1 MVEISDRPAWP
12 YPFLYLLFTTADVAM
27 TIKKTQPDEH
37 SSLADPAGVGEG
49 MEVGVSGIAIEG
61 SVPGGVVEIAAVGLA
76 ATGSEPRTE
85 TKRNRTRAWARVVL
99 SPRKRKLGVSYGS
112 GKPVKALYSR
122 RGPVRIVS
130 PLAVSA

>member
-1 MVEISDRPAWP
+1 
-12 YPFLYLLFTTADVAM
+12 M
-27 TIKKTQPDEH
+27 TIKKIQPEGH
-37 SSLADPAGVGEG
+37 SSLAVPAGVAEG
-49 MEVGVSGIAIEG
+49 MEVGVSGIGMKG
-61 SVPGGVVEIAAVGLA
+61 SVPGGVGESVDVGLA

-99 SPRKRKLGVSYGS
+99 SPRKRKFGVSYGS

-122 RGPVRIVS
+122 KGPVRIVS